1 MNRYSVSIGQDLSK
15 NMSFSGVTKKNPEQ
29 TIHKLCYPNLINNL
43 VTFFQLFWF
52 LKVKLCLKIID
63 FSFHH
68 TSTSLIKIN
77 LIHIISNLINCVLA
91 TMELSKYLYNVSCST
106 STFSVV
112 FYLFW
117 TIIYWRA
124 LCFLTLIQNGTTSN
138 NKSTASP
145 CQVFT

>member
-1 MNRYSVSIGQDLSK
+1 MWDNFQKYNRK
-15 NMSFSGVTKKNPEQ
+15 NEI
-29 TIHKLCYPNLINNL
+29 IHYYPNLINNL

-68 TSTSLIKIN
+68 TTSLIKIN

-117 TIIYWRA
+117 TIIFWRA